1 MWHWWQNLSSF
12 HGVYSAVTP
21 WRKAVQYEPRNVG
34 KFSRNGVSGG
44 FREGA
49 ARAPSPRKKKKKK
62 KKSLWSTSV
71 FFKNSIPCCT
81 RMPSASASES
91 FPLRA
96 LGHGHRGLRACD
108 ACARTKPFAPPK
120 SKSWIRAWELHVVT
134 SWQFRS
140 YRVYVAITGSRCGC
154 YEVYVAHNWHV
165 AMYTRLQQ
173 RISL

>member
-1 MWHWWQNLSSF
+1 M
-12 HGVYSAVTP
+12 
-21 WRKAVQYEPRNVG
+21 
-34 KFSRNGVSGG
+34 
-44 FREGA
+44 
-49 ARAPSPRKKKKKK
+49 
-62 KKSLWSTSV
+62 

-108 ACARTKPFAPPK
+108 ACARIKPFAPPK

-154 YEVYVAHNWHV
+154 YEVYVAHTGMLPCTPDYSNV
-165 AMYTRLQQ
+165 YLSKNRLNNSLHLWSEE
-173 RISL
+173 ISLVEEWISLDSNSSRVKIPYSASEISSGSLDIHSQRSDHWCHYPKEWK